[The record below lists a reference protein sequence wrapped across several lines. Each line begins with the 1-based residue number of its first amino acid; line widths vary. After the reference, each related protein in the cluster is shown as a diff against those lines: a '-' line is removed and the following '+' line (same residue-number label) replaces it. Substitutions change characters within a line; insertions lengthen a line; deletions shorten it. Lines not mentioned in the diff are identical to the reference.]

1 MKINSVNWI
10 DFVKII
16 WKSIQNWFDSY
27 NQFKIGQKLVQFKI
41 NFLKFDIKLISK
53 SVWLI
58 GYKIELVKTIQ
69 N

>member
-1 MKINSVNWI
+1 MKEIVQ
-10 DFVKII
+10 KLI